1 MKNMKKYL
9 LTTKIAALLLAVSL
23 LLGITLILPSCQ
35 ITFPFFTPDNV
46 ITEEQYSTLAEQL
59 SANVDAGCDKQYAN
73 VTSYLVYWGFPAF
86 DKIKVRSIE
95 NTYST
100 YLINDPGYSDPDKLL
115 ALATSVANYYID
127 NILTK
132 DGKAVFSLE
141 EIQNKDLQ
149 TDAILM
155 AYAASVGDR
164 YSRYYTADEFTTY
177 MESLSGSFAGI
188 GVYATLDRVA
198 NTITVSDIIEGS
210 AAEAAGILPGDMLFK
225 VDDTFLSDTDVDT
238 FMDLIR
244 GEIGTSVT
252 VTVIRD
258 GEEISFTMIRAIVE
272 APSVVYEMLEGG
284 IAYVAISSFNDN
296 TDEQFI
302 EMMNEIEAIG
312 EVKGYVFDLRY
323 NGGGYLE
330 TAINI
335 LSHFVPRG
343 TNIVATATRYSKEWS
358 KSNSDHVIN
367 EPIVVLCNEY
377 SASAAELFTAA
388 IRDFRNM
395 SLLDAKIVGVT
406 TYTKGKMQ
414 NIYPLTD
421 GSAIVF
427 TTGLFNPPCDVN
439 FDGVGV
445 TPDVIVPLIP
455 DGEVDNQYEAALEA
469 IRAMINK

>member
-1 MKNMKKYL
+1 MKNFS
-9 LTTKIAALLLAVSL
+9 LTSKAAALLLAVSL
-23 LLGITLILPSCQ
+23 FLGITLILPSCQ
-35 ITFPFFTPDNV
+35 FVLLGPSSGNV
-46 ITEEQYSTLAEQL
+46 ITEEQYPTLADQL
-59 SANVDAGCDKQYAN
+59 SANVDAGCDKQYAS
-73 VTSYLVYWGFPAF
+73 VSAYLAHWGFPAF
-86 DKIKVRSIE
+86 DQVKVKIIE

-100 YLINDPGYSDPDKLL
+100 YLINDPGYSGPDKLL
-115 ALATSVANYYID
+115 ALATNVANYYID
-127 NILTK
+127 NVLTK
-132 DGKAVFSLE
+132 NGEIAFSLE
-141 EIQNKDLQ
+141 ELQDKELQ
-149 TDAILM
+149 TDAILE
-155 AYAASVGDR
+155 AYTSSVGDR
-164 YSRYYTADEFTTY
+164 YSRYYAADEFEAY
-177 MESLSGSFAGI
+177 IESLSGSFAGI
-188 GVYATLDRVA
+188 GVYALLDRLA
-198 NTITVSDIIEGS
+198 NTIVVTDLVEGS
-210 AAEAAGILPGDMLFK
+210 AAEAAGILPGDMLYK
-225 VDDTFLSDTDVDT
+225 VDDTLLSDTDVDT

-244 GEIGTSVT
+244 GKIGSSVT

-258 GEEISFTMIRAIVE
+258 GELLTFTMIRCEIE
-272 APSVVYEMLEGG
+272 SPSVGYEILDGG
-284 IAYVAISSFNDN
+284 IAYVAIASFNEN

-302 EMMNEIEAIG
+302 EMMNEIEATG

-323 NGGGYLE
+323 NGGGYLD
-330 TAINI
+330 TTINI

-343 TNIVATATRYSKEWS
+343 TNIVSTATRYSKEWS

-377 SASAAELFTAA
+377 SASSAELFTAA

-469 IRAMINK
+469 IKAMINK

>member
-1 MKNMKKYL
+1 MKKFS
-9 LTTKIAALLLAVSL
+9 LTSKAAALLLAVSL
-23 LLGITLILPSCQ
+23 LLGITLILPACLFLSPS
-35 ITFPFFTPDNV
+35 FVPNNS
-46 ITEEQYSTLAEQL
+46 ITEEQYPTLVEQL
-59 SANVDAGCDKQYAN
+59 STNVDDGCDKQFAH
-73 VTSYLVYWGFPAF
+73 VASYLTYWGFPAF
-86 DKIKVRSIE
+86 DSIKVKSIE

-100 YLINDPGYSDPDKLL
+100 YLLNDPGYSSPDKLL
-115 ALATSVANYYID
+115 AFATNVANYYID

-132 DGKAVFSLE
+132 NGEIAFSLE
-141 EIQNKDLQ
+141 EIQDKNLQ
-149 TDAILM
+149 TDAILV

-164 YSRYYTADEFTTY
+164 YSRYYTADEFEAY

-198 NTITVSDIIEGS
+198 NTIVITDLIEDS
-210 AAEAAGILPGDMLFK
+210 AAEAAGILPGDMLYK
-225 VDDTFLSDTDVDT
+225 VDDTLLSDTDVDT

-244 GEIGTSVT
+244 GKIGTTVT

-258 GEEISFTMIRAIVE
+258 GELISFTMIRGAIE
-272 APSVVYEMLEGG
+272 SPSVAYEMLDGG
-284 IAYVAISSFNDN
+284 IAYVAIASFNEN

-302 EMMNEIEAIG
+302 EMIDEIEATG
-312 EVKGYVFDLRY
+312 EVKGYIFDLRY
-323 NGGGYLE
+323 NGGGYLD
-330 TAINI
+330 TTVNI
-335 LSHFVPRG
+335 LSYFVPKG
-343 TNIVATATRYSKEWS
+343 TNIVSTATKYSKDWS

-377 SASAAELFTAA
+377 SASSAELFTGA
-388 IRDFRNM
+388 IRDFCDM
-395 SLLDAKIVGVT
+395 GLLDAQIVGVT

-445 TPDVIVPLIP
+445 TPDVIVPLVP
-455 DGEVDNQYEAALEA
+455 DGDVDNQFEAALEA
-469 IRAMINK
+469 IQNMINK